1 MASLRYH
8 AGRMVLSEDGDG
20 WRVKIKTKAGK
31 VSYSLSA
38 TELEQAVLEAEQLY
52 ADARCMNNAQPRCMN
67 CIHWEIVKANCNV
80 GCPEGRMTDAMD
92 YGDGFYITQG
102 VEPIGEP
109 RYCSCGPDGQ
119 KQFSNDLWQADIYIQ
134 HMKHAKANH

>member
-1 MASLRYH
+1 MEPSP
-8 AGRMVLSEDGDG
+8 
-20 WRVKIKTKAGK
+20 KTAPTSGS
-31 VSYSLSA
+31 V
-38 TELEQAVLEAEQLY
+38 
-52 ADARCMNNAQPRCMN
+52 P
-67 CIHWEIVKANCNV
+67 
-80 GCPEGRMTDAMD
+80 TDAMD

-134 HMKHAKANH
+134 HMKNAKAND

>member
-20 WRVKIKTKAGK
+20 WRVKIKTKTAK

-52 ADARCMNNAQPRCMN
+52 ADARCMNNSQPRCMN

-80 GCPEGRMTDAMD
+80 GCPEGRMTGGTFAKDCA
-92 YGDGFYITQG
+92 YFWQH
-102 VEPIGEP
+102 
-109 RYCSCGPDGQ
+109 PD
-119 KQFSNDLWQADIYIQ
+119 
-134 HMKHAKANH
+134 

>member
-20 WRVKIKTKAGK
+20 WRVKIKTKSGK

-52 ADARCMNNAQPRCMN
+52 ADARCLNSSQPRCMN
-67 CIHWEIVKANCNV
+67 CIHWEVVKASCNV
-80 GCPEGRMTDAMD
+80 GCPEGRMTGGTFAKDCA
-92 YGDGFYITQG
+92 YFWQ
-102 VEPIGEP
+102 
-109 RYCSCGPDGQ
+109 CPD
-119 KQFSNDLWQADIYIQ
+119 
-134 HMKHAKANH
+134 